1 MHRFRQLPWIL
12 GCLFVWAGCGGQ
24 KPEPEVAS
32 SGAQVGYAEQYPDAL
47 QHVVENFGRND
58 DDARSLSTGFSLF
71 AKELKAPNWKVVGD
85 VYRAAND
92 AGKSRDYVEQSEA
105 DEGAR
110 SFFTQEQ
117 EVIVKKVGGAASF
130 AAKQKG
136 CDAEVSGV
144 VNRTL
149 TETVSKRL
157 EERLRER
164 NEAHRIIERRRADL
178 GKEESL
184 TIAAQVDQ
192 ISRGSYLVYV
202 AMVEDKVRLR
212 ALLEEA
218 EQVKKT
224 LDEHLADERAYQA
237 ESGRT
242 DAQKRD
248 SEARIQIATLSKGQ
262 VEGALTQG
270 REMEKKIEDRVNAAQ
285 KRHKDALDALL
296 ADVDKRAK
304 DAGQKK

>member
-1 MHRFRQLPWIL
+1 MPRLRALPCALIL
-12 GCLFVWAGCGGQ
+12 FAAACSAP

-32 SGAQVGYAEQYPDAL
+32 SAAQVGYAEQYPEAL
-47 QHVVENFGRND
+47 QHVVESFGRND
-58 DDARSLSTGFSLF
+58 DDARSLSGGFSVF
-71 AKELKAPNWKVVGD
+71 AKDLKAPNWKVVGD

-92 AGKSRDYVEQSEA
+92 AGKSRDYVELSEK

-110 SFFTQEQ
+110 AFFTEEQ
-117 EVIVKKVGGAASF
+117 EAIVKKVGGSASF

-136 CDAEVSGV
+136 CDVEVSGTV
-144 VNRTL
+144 SHAL
-149 TETVSKRL
+149 TEIVAKRL

-164 NEAHRIIERRRADL
+164 NEAHRIIERRRAAI
-178 GKEESL
+178 GKDESQTL
-184 TIAAQVDQ
+184 AAQVDQ
-192 ISRGSYLVYV
+192 ISRSSYLVYI

-224 LDEHLADERAYQA
+224 LEDHIADERTYQA

-242 DAQKRD
+242 DAEKRD
-248 SEARIQIATLSKGQ
+248 SDARIQMATLSKGQ
-262 VEGALTQG
+262 IEGSLTQG
-270 REMEKKIEDRVNAAQ
+270 REMEKKLDERVQTAQ
-285 KRHKDALDALL
+285 KRHEDALNALL